1 MPFLQIVSGK
11 YRVRIVVPAELR
23 PYLPPP
29 HTGKANLTRALGT
42 GNEREAN
49 RLAVPW
55 IADFQAAITS
65 AASITENPHGY
76 DWITRYRAYHR
87 GQNRFPPE
95 ARLFPLHP
103 ALALPETR
111 TKPVPFDRIIVLW
124 AKQTNAPK
132 KGKQDME
139 TKCGRFAEWLGHDDM
154 ARVGF
159 EKCRDYHDAMI
170 GSPCVSIAEIGKP
183 LVSGGTSASL

>member
-1 MPFLQIVSGK
+1 MPFLQIVNGK
-11 YRVRIVVPAELR
+11 YRVRIVVPPELR

-55 IADFQAAITS
+55 IADFQAAVTS
-65 AASITENPHGY
+65 AASVTQYPHGY

-95 ARLFPLHP
+95 GRLFPPHP
-103 ALALPETR
+103 ALALPETQTR
-111 TKPVPFDRIIVLW
+111 PHRKHRSRDQRLKSKVSTRKLALHGALLDEGFLDYRRPLPLGGPLFPNVPFD
-124 AKQTNAPK
+124 T
-132 KGKQDME
+132 
-139 TKCGRFAEWLGHDDM
+139 T
-154 ARVGF
+154 
-159 EKCRDYHDAMI
+159 
-170 GSPCVSIAEIGKP
+170 
-183 LVSGGTSASL
+183 ASEPVR